1 MLTERIP
8 YSPVENV
15 EAGIPSGSAL
25 EIDVSCPYCFSVQCH
40 RSMRHGG
47 RDFLRRLLGRFP
59 WRCHGCR
66 KRFYLRKRY
75 PD

>member
-8 YSPVENV
+8 YPPVENV

-40 RSMRHGG
+40 RSLRHGG
-47 RDFLRRLLGRFP
+47 RDFLRRLFGKFP

-66 KRFYLRKRY
+66 KRFYLRKRFLG
-75 PD
+75 